1 MRAFAIKTL
10 TSIMILTGLASQLG
24 AQTNVHVAKAQK
36 QDILQLLNF
45 TGETRPILESYATAD
60 VTGPVAE
67 VFVEVGDQV
76 KKGQVLCK
84 IDDTRFNLAL
94 RQAKASLDRTQQQ
107 FKEDEKDYKRN
118 ETLFKSKAITQKTL
132 DTALTKFIVSQT
144 SLEQAKI
151 SYETAKLD
159 LERSSIIAPIDGYF
173 IDRSIEIGQT
183 LSKGQSMG
191 RVINLDHIFVD
202 ARISEAD
209 IKNIRVGLTC
219 NIDGK
224 YEGVVEHINLYAD
237 GSRAF
242 RVRIKMQNP
251 GLEYKANMF
260 VKGNITLNNYK
271 DSPVFPSLALRNDGY
286 EYYVFLNKNGKAHRQ
301 TVTVLAQQNNY
312 TLAKEIKENDEV
324 ITVGQDELKQNDE
337 VIVRD

>member
-1 MRAFAIKTL
+1 MFSGVAAVN
-10 TSIMILTGLASQLG
+10 
-24 AQTNVHVAKAQK
+24 AQANVHVAKVK
-36 QDILQLLNF
+36 NQDILQLLNF
-45 TGETRPILESYATAD
+45 TGETRPAVESYATAD

-67 VFVEVGDQV
+67 VFVEVGDKV

-94 RQAKASLDRTQQQ
+94 RQAKAALERTKQQ

-132 DTALTKFIVSQT
+132 DTALTKFIVSKT
-144 SLEQAKI
+144 SLEQAEV

-191 RVINLDHIFVD
+191 KVVALDSIFVD
-202 ARISEAD
+202 ARVSEMD
-209 IKNIRVGLTC
+209 IENIKVGLNC
-219 NIDGK
+219 LIDGK
-224 YEGVVEHINLYAD
+224 HEGTIEHINLYAD

-242 RVRIKMQNP
+242 KVRIKVPNKDL
-251 GLEYKANMF
+251 GYKANMF
-260 VKGNITLNNYK
+260 VKGSITLKDYK
-271 DSPVFPSLALRNDGY
+271 NSPIFPSMALRNDGT
-286 EYYVFLNKNGKAHRQ
+286 EYYVFLNKNGKAHKQ
-301 TVTVLAQQNNY
+301 PVTILAQQNNY
-312 TLAKEIKENDEV
+312 TFAKEIIANDEV
-324 ITVGQDELKQNDE
+324 ITVGQDELRQDDE